1 MKRSLLIVLLL
12 SACAH
17 SGGPDADVNDIAQ
30 PLLKS
35 CTADPEL
42 QKHAS
47 ARLLALAEQDQKDR
61 AIPFDKIDWNQ
72 VTPRDI
78 QRRIEVAEFFARG
91 CLESAADFASAAIVY
106 QHGDT
111 AEQAYQASVW
121 AKRAVELG
129 DASQKWLAA
138 AAVDRYLVRS
148 HRKQLY
154 ATQFSRND
162 GEECWCMDPVE
173 ETFPDKLRKQM
184 TGKTL
189 LESKKMFLKSRD
201 SKCSEIKICPR
212 KVKNTPAGSVVG
224 YW

>member
-1 MKRSLLIVLLL
+1 VKRSLLFVILL

-17 SGGPDADVNDIAQ
+17 SRGPDADVNDIAQ

-35 CTADPEL
+35 CAAAPEL

-47 ARLLALAEQDQKDR
+47 ARLRALAEEDQKDR
-61 AIPFDKIDWNQ
+61 EVPVDKIDWDQ

-91 CLESAADFASAAIVY
+91 CLESAQDFASAAIVY

-111 AEQAYQASVW
+111 ADQAYQASLW

-138 AAVDRYLVRS
+138 AAIDRYLVRL

-154 ATQFSRND
+154 ATQFSRNE
-162 GEECWCMDPVE
+162 GEQCWCMDPVE

-189 LESKKMFLKSRD
+189 RESKQGFLKSRD
-201 SKCSEIKICPR
+201 SNCSEVKICPR
-212 KVKNTPAGSVVG
+212 EVKNTPAGSVVG